1 MKFNNPK
8 AMTEWYEAAIGL
20 QENEYG
26 VLFAFNTVQQEQ
38 SSYLQLVVF
47 QKYTD
52 YFGTKE

>member
-1 MKFNNPK
+1 
-8 AMTEWYEAAIGL
+8 MTEWYEAAIGL